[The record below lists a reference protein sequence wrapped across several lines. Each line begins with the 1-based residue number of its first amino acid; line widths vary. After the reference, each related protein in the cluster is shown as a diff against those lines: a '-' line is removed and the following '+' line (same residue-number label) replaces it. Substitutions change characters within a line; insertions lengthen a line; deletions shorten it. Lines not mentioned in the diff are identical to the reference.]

1 MRGEFARKE
10 RQGTARPLMFVMLD
24 ELNKYA
30 PREGDSPIKQILLDI
45 AERGR
50 SLGVILIGAQQTA
63 SEVERRIVANCAI
76 RVAGRLDAAEAERP
90 EYGYLPPAQRQRATL
105 AKPGTMFI
113 AQPDIPVPLAVD
125 FPFPAWATRPSEK
138 GEWAG
143 HDAGPARPADPF
155 AAIARPRD
163 EPAAVL
169 GARGVPMKILHT
181 SDWHVGKVLKGR
193 DRHDEHAA
201 ALGSIVRTARDEDV
215 DMVLIA
221 GDLFETAAPNARA
234 QGLVMRTL
242 LALREDGRQ
251 VVAIAGNHDNQNLLD
266 AVYRPVLGELGLHV
280 LGLPKRPGQGGTV
293 ALRTRG
299 GETVN
304 VAALPFLSHRYA
316 VRAAEVLLHDFAE
329 HTLDYARQVAAMV
342 ALLTE
347 GFTGDAVNLVMAHA
361 TLLGGR
367 RGGGERDVQTS
378 LGYELPASM
387 FPPTAHYVAL
397 GHLHRC
403 QEIPGPCPI
412 FYSGSPL
419 AVDFGEQDNDPSV
432 LIVTAA
438 PGVRADARAVP
449 VTGGR
454 PLRTL
459 RGTLDHVIAE
469 GEQAGD
475 AYLRVILA
483 EPGRAG
489 LGDLVRERLPNTLEV
504 MLDDA
509 HRPRPGSRSG
519 DRASR
524 VGRSPQRAVRRLPG
538 RAEHRRPAA
547 DRDVRRAARRSDQRP
562 RSGLAAMTGEA

>member
-1 MRGEFARKE
+1 
-10 RQGTARPLMFVMLD
+10 
-24 ELNKYA
+24 
-30 PREGDSPIKQILLDI
+30 
-45 AERGR
+45 
-50 SLGVILIGAQQTA
+50 
-63 SEVERRIVANCAI
+63 
-76 RVAGRLDAAEAERP
+76 
-90 EYGYLPPAQRQRATL
+90 
-105 AKPGTMFI
+105 
-113 AQPDIPVPLAVD
+113 
-125 FPFPAWATRPSEK
+125 
-138 GEWAG
+138 
-143 HDAGPARPADPF
+143 
-155 AAIARPRD
+155 
-163 EPAAVL
+163 
-169 GARGVPMKILHT
+169 MKILHT

-215 DMVLIA
+215 DVVLIA
-221 GDLFETAAPNARA
+221 GDLFETAAPNAKA

-266 AVYRPVLGELGLHV
+266 AVYRPVLGQLGLHV
-280 LGLPKRPGQGGTV
+280 LGLPRRPGQGGTM

-299 GETVN
+299 GEAVN

-316 VRAAEVLLHDFAE
+316 VRAAEALLHDFAE
-329 HTLDYARQVAAMV
+329 HSLDYARQVAAMV
-342 ALLTE
+342 TVLTE
-347 GFTGDAVNLVMAHA
+347 GFTGDAVNVVMAHA

-378 LGYELPASM
+378 LGYEVPASM

-432 LIVTAA
+432 LIVTAE
-438 PGVRADARAVP
+438 PGVRADARPVP

-459 RGTLDHVIAE
+459 RGTLDQVIAE
-469 GEQAGD
+469 GEQAGE

-524 VGRSPQRAVRRLPG
+524 VGRSPQELFAGFLTEQNIDDPRLTAMF
-538 RAEHRRPAA
+538 AELLDEVTSDPA
-547 DRDVRRAARRSDQRP
+547 
-562 RSGLAAMTGEA
+562 GFAAMTGEA